1 MKTLRSGAAVLG
13 ALLVCAT
20 AAACGNDSSDSTSAT
35 TTSAASGTKAK
46 AADYPPNQPAMV
58 TVENFARAESDREF
72 AMSVQDAGIGNFHH
86 IREPMPIDR
95 QTVIRANRDTLYSS
109 AVIDLDAGPV
119 SITLP
124 DAGDRFM
131 SMQIIDEDEYTPDV
145 VYKAGTYTYD
155 RDKIGT
161 RYMIAAVRTFVDP
174 NNPADVD
181 AVHKLQDAITIKQ
194 NSKGTFEI
202 PQWDKPSQD
211 KVRDA
216 LLTLATTLPDTKNSF
231 GPRGQVDEVRHLI
244 TSASAWGGNPEK
256 DALYLNVTPP
266 DNSGNVNYT
275 LRVKDVPVDGFW
287 SVSVYNAEGYYQPNP
302 LNAYSVN
309 NVTAK
314 KNADGSYDIQFGG
327 CDGQIP
333 NCLPTTPNWNYM
345 VRLYRPHQNI
355 LDGSWTFPQAQR
367 IG

>member
-1 MKTLRSGAAVLG
+1 
-13 ALLVCAT
+13 
-20 AAACGNDSSDSTSAT
+20 
-35 TTSAASGTKAK
+35 
-46 AADYPPNQPAMV
+46 MV
-58 TVENFARAESDREF
+58 TAENFARAESDREF
-72 AMSVQDAGIGNFHH
+72 AISVEEVGIGNFHH
-86 IREPMPIDR
+86 IREPMPIDH
-95 QTVIRANRDTLYSS
+95 QTVVRANRDTLYSS
-109 AVIDLDAGPV
+109 AVFDLNAGPV

-155 RDKIGT
+155 RDKVGT
-161 RYMIAAVRTFVDP
+161 RYMIAAIRTFVDP

-181 AVHKLQDAITIKQ
+181 AVHKLQDAVTIKQ
-194 NSKGTFEI
+194 DNKGTFEI

-216 LLTLATTLPDTKNSF
+216 LITLASTLPDTKNAF

-266 DNSGNVNYT
+266 ENNGQVNYKVH
-275 LRVKDVPVDGFW
+275 VKDVPVDGFW
-287 SVSVYNAEGYYQPNP
+287 SISVYNAQGYYDANP
-302 LNAYSVN
+302 YNANSIN

-314 KNADGSYDIQFGG
+314 KNADGSFDIQFGG

-333 NCLPTTPNWNYM
+333 NCLPIEAGWNYM
-345 VRLYRPHQNI
+345 VRLYRPQQSI
-355 LDGSWTFPQAQR
+355 LDGTWAFPQAQR

>member
-1 MKTLRSGAAVLG
+1 
-13 ALLVCAT
+13 
-20 AAACGNDSSDSTSAT
+20 
-35 TTSAASGTKAK
+35 
-46 AADYPPNQPAMV
+46 
-58 TVENFARAESDREF
+58 
-72 AMSVQDAGIGNFHH
+72 MSVQDGGIGNFHH

-131 SMQIIDEDEYTPDV
+131 SMQIIDEDEYTPEV

-181 AVHKLQDAITIKQ
+181 AVHKLQDAIAIEQK
-194 NSKGTFEI
+194 SKGAFEI

-256 DALYLNVTPP
+256 DALYLNITPP
-266 DNSGNVNYT
+266 DNSGNVDYT

-314 KNADGSYDIQFGG
+314 KSADGSYDIQFGG

-345 VRLYRPHQNI
+345 VRLYRPHQNV
-355 LDGSWTFPQAQR
+355 LDGTWSFPQAQR

>member
-1 MKTLRSGAAVLG
+1 MIG

-20 AAACGNDSSDSTSAT
+20 AVACNDSSGSTSST
-35 TTSAASGTKAK
+35 TTSAAAGAK
-46 AADYPPNQPAMV
+46 AQSAPDYPPNQPAIV
-58 TVENFARAESDREF
+58 TAENFARAESDREF
-72 AMSVQDAGIGNFHH
+72 AISVEEVGIGNFHH
-86 IREPMPIDR
+86 IREPMPIDH
-95 QTVIRANRDTLYSS
+95 QTVVRANRDTLYSS
-109 AVIDLDAGPV
+109 AVFDLNAGPV

-155 RDKIGT
+155 RDKVGT
-161 RYMIAAVRTFVDP
+161 RYMIAAIRTFVDP

-181 AVHKLQDAITIKQ
+181 AVHKLQDAVTIKQ
-194 NSKGTFEI
+194 DNKGTFEI

-216 LLTLATTLPDTKNSF
+216 LITLASTLPDTKNAF

-266 DNSGNVNYT
+266 ENNGQVNYKVH
-275 LRVKDVPVDGFW
+275 VKDVPVDGFW
-287 SVSVYNAEGYYQPNP
+287 SISVYNAQGYYDANP
-302 LNAYSVN
+302 YNANSIN

-314 KNADGSYDIQFGG
+314 KNADGSFDIQFGG

-333 NCLPTTPNWNYM
+333 NCLPIEAGWNYM
-345 VRLYRPHQNI
+345 VRLYRPQQSI
-355 LDGSWTFPQAQR
+355 LDGTWAFPQAQR